1 VVQKSESIA
10 PHIGFHAFLTD
21 STWLRY
27 FGNIKVHNYERDL
40 ARRDS
45 QLANNGGFMKNA

>member
-10 PHIGFHAFLTD
+10 PHIGFHAFLWIQLGCDILEISRFTIM
-21 STWLRY
+21 SATC
-27 FGNIKVHNYERDL
+27 
-40 ARRDS
+40 RDS